1 MLRIRSITRS
11 TWKLSLPFTAIIF
24 ITLGGCKKE
33 KVDLQKMADQT
44 LHDAL
49 ASLAK
54 KTDLPSDIINRAK
67 TALTK
72 MENGSLDK
80 EPILLMAVIYCGEP
94 NNQPNVDITYFD
106 ENNDLRGLHIK
117 ERYIDPNRSITTLE
131 EDYPVFV
138 NTLYTPTTMSTNF
151 PIHFRNKNQHKDEYL
166 WLEYVNRNL
175 DELIRLNIEERKND
189 VSRNRVKNLKFE
201 KTPPI
206 YISIPDPNRVEV
218 EISVYDR
225 EGNESDRIELR
236 KGLSLELYENQ
247 GK

>member
-1 MLRIRSITRS
+1 M
-11 TWKLSLPFTAIIF
+11 
-24 ITLGGCKKE
+24 
-33 KVDLQKMADQT
+33 
-44 LHDAL
+44 
-49 ASLAK
+49 
-54 KTDLPSDIINRAK
+54 
-67 TALTK
+67 
-72 MENGSLDK
+72 
-80 EPILLMAVIYCGEP
+80 
-94 NNQPNVDITYFD
+94 
-106 ENNDLRGLHIK
+106 
-117 ERYIDPNRSITTLE
+117 
-131 EDYPVFV
+131 
-138 NTLYTPTTMSTNF
+138 
-151 PIHFRNKNQHKDEYL
+151 
-166 WLEYVNRNL
+166 NRNL